1 MKFRPLVRKLPTAPL
16 DQLHPQETPGPPKTE
31 DWGKVKVRR
40 SFPHIKSEQ
49 ESESEEKLSSH
60 SMRLVILKLKE
71 GKPAQRVLYFS
82 AWTVVGSI
90 SQCWC
95 GQMLR
100 VATRPE
106 HFFKPCLFGKM
117 RISLLFGTRPEHIFL
132 YNPCLFS
139 RMCISLK

>member
-16 DQLHPQETPGPPKTE
+16 DQLHPQETPGPQKTDDRLGKVRKTFFTPKTL
-31 DWGKVKVRR
+31 G
-40 SFPHIKSEQ
+40 
-49 ESESEEKLSSH
+49 
-60 SMRLVILKLKE
+60 ILEVEKE

-82 AWTVVGSI
+82 AWTVAGSV

-95 GQMLR
+95 GQMLW
-100 VATRPE
+100 VGTRPE